1 LATTRRFDFCRNVVT
16 DQRNVV
22 TDLGNIVI
30 NQWTRAGRNA
40 SECQA
45 DNGRETDPRGQ
56 DDCDYHEQNES
67 TVRASQIST
76 SKAALENRLRKRTEH
91 KEKLPGSSASR
102 LETAQLSNSEDIT
115 STW

>member
-16 DQRNVV
+16 DLWNTV
-22 TDLGNIVI
+22 T

-67 TVRASQIST
+67 TVRAFSDLNLETQLG
-76 SKAALENRLRKRTEH
+76 KPAAEENRALRKTPWQTCLAPGNRT
-91 KEKLPGSSASR
+91 
-102 LETAQLSNSEDIT
+102 TF
-115 STW
+115 